1 MIFLLKR
8 ISYNSPVILTFT
20 FLCLLALL
28 LGYLTKQAT
37 TVLLFEVYRGS
48 LRDIL
53 FYFRLFGHVLGHA
66 NWDHLVSNSLMILV
80 LGPVL
85 EEKYGAKKMVAMIA
99 VTAFVT
105 GILNIILTN
114 NALLGASGIVFMLI
128 LLSSIVNI
136 QKGKIPLTLILVVVI
151 YIGREVANGLLVK
164 DNISQFTHIIGGICG
179 GAFGYFSG
187 RRRKG

>member
-1 MIFLLKR
+1 MIRR
-8 ISYNSPVILTFT
+8 INYNSPVILTFT

-28 LGYLTKQAT
+28 LGYVTNQAT

-85 EEKYGAKKMVAMIA
+85 EEKYGAKKMITMIA
-99 VTAFVT
+99 ITAFVT
-105 GILNIILTN
+105 GITNIILTN
-114 NALLGASGIVFMLI
+114 NSLLGASGIVFMLI
-128 LLSSIVNI
+128 LLSSVVNI
-136 QKGKIPLTLILVVVI
+136 QKGKIPLTLILVVII

-164 DNISQFTHIIGGICG
+164 DNISQFTHIIGGVCG
-179 GAFGYFSG
+179 GAFGFFSG
-187 RRRKG
+187 RSGKG